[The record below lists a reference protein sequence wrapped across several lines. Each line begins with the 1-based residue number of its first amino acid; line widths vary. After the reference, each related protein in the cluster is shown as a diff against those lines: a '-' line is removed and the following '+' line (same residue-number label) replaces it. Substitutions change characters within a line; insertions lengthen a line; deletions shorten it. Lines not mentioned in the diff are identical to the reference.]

1 MDTSYEVRPHR
12 LQPQQQQ
19 QQQAPQQHEQPP
31 QQQFHHYQ
39 HATRPPTAAPSAAP
53 SSPEDVHQDSG
64 SGSVERIG
72 GGGLVGGLPGGDD
85 PLGQLKLAGCNI
97 YGRMYRVGRIIVE
110 LSSQCLE
117 CKCTEVGVK
126 CGPLDC

>member
-1 MDTSYEVRPHR
+1 
-12 LQPQQQQ
+12 L
-19 QQQAPQQHEQPP
+19 
-31 QQQFHHYQ
+31 
-39 HATRPPTAAPSAAP
+39 
-53 SSPEDVHQDSG
+53 G
-64 SGSVERIG
+64 SGSVSGERNGSG
-72 GGGLVGGLPGGDD
+72 GAGGFPGGDD